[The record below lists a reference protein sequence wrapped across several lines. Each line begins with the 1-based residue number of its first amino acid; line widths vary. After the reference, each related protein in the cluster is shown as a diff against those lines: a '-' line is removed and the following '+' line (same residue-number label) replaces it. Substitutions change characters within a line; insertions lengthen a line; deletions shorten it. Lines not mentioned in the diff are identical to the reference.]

1 MPKIVCFPIYL
12 WFSSLSFLLFSLF
25 SFSSII
31 FLWKRANYWEVIEW
45 MRENNILYFSSF
57 ECLSHFH
64 LLWNQRGHGLAWHA
78 CMSHEGCGFCIK
90 ENKLNCKIYFQ
101 RNLTN
106 FNNCAFERKKMQY
119 FVTMWFLILTDVLF
133 ITVKIKKHIVTKLK
147 IILISPIKFVYFPS
161 III

>member
-1 MPKIVCFPIYL
+1 
-12 WFSSLSFLLFSLF
+12 
-25 SFSSII
+25 
-31 FLWKRANYWEVIEW
+31 
-45 MRENNILYFSSF
+45 
-57 ECLSHFH
+57 
-64 LLWNQRGHGLAWHA
+64 LAWHA

-90 ENKLNCKIYFQ
+90 EKKLNCKIYFQ

-147 IILISPIKFVYFPS
+147 IILISPINFVYFPS
-161 III
+161 IIYI